1 LWDVAT
7 GRPHGPPLTGH
18 TGAVFGVA
26 FSPDGRLLASASGD
40 QTARLWDVATGR
52 PHGPPL
58 TGHTNWVFGVAF
70 SPDGRLLASASA
82 DQTVRLWNYSFT
94 SWVTY
99 GCKIVGRNLS
109 LDEWSQ
115 FVQGLH
121 YERTCPELPSGKG
134 APANAP
140 AASY

>member
-1 LWDVAT
+1 
-7 GRPHGPPLTGH
+7 
-18 TGAVFGVA
+18 VA

-40 QTARLWDVATGR
+40 HTVRLWDVATGR

-58 TGHTNWVFGVAF
+58 AGHTGPVYAVAF
-70 SPDGRLLASASA
+70 SPDGRLLASASS
-82 DQTVRLWNYSFT
+82 DQTVRLWNYGFT

-109 LDEWSQ
+109 MSEWRQ
-115 FVQGLH
+115 FVQGLD
-121 YERTCPELPSGKG
+121 YQRTCPGLPSGAG

-140 AASY
+140 AAHY

>member
-1 LWDVAT
+1 MSEFASGLPARPDQRKQPRLDLVTRSLTAPHVAS
-7 GRPHGPPLTGH
+7 GRPHGPPLAGH
-18 TGAVFGVA
+18 TGPVFGVA
-26 FSPDGRLLASASGD
+26 LSPDGRLLASASY
-40 QTARLWDVATGR
+40 
-52 PHGPPL
+52 
-58 TGHTNWVFGVAF
+58 
-70 SPDGRLLASASA
+70 

-109 LDEWSQ
+109 LDEWRR

-121 YERTCPELPSGKG
+121 YERTCPELPSGEG

-140 AASY
+140 AAHY